1 MYALKNHLAPLV
13 AQWLKSL
20 PAMQET
26 RVRFLGR
33 EDPLEK
39 GMATHSSILT
49 WATPWTEDPGRL
61 QSLGVARV
69 RHDRVTKHPQSTIW
83 VWSSLQ
89 NQLSVCRGTEERRH
103 QTGPWAC
110 TWQRQLGDASNSQVL
125 LINTCK
131 EIQRMDE
138 EPKIKTDLRDWSTFQ
153 MGQNILSRDAH
164 SGNKTI
170 KKKKDIGNDSLKV
183 RKVVTVG
190 AVSGLGCVHGV
201 SRPGSRVL
209 FLFWVVFALW

>member
-1 MYALKNHLAPLV
+1 
-13 AQWLKSL
+13 
-20 PAMQET
+20 
-26 RVRFLGR
+26 
-33 EDPLEK
+33 
-39 GMATHSSILT
+39 MATHSSILT

-170 KKKKDIGNDSLKV
+170 KKKKRYRKWFLKSQES
-183 RKVVTVG
+183 RYCG
-190 AVSGLGCVHGV
+190 GREWAGMCARGFQAWEPSALSFLSGVCLMIIY
-201 SRPGSRVL
+201 
-209 FLFWVVFALW
+209 